1 MVTSNISARRA
12 ASRIL
17 QLGDMKKILYQWRV
31 FPRTTTTASP
41 RNNYGPV
48 LNDDVYIR
56 PKSVKEIGFTGS
68 ITAINNSYTSSSK
81 YDSRNHTK
89 KRKLTED
96 VRVTIQQHCYHHW
109 REKHDGCVTCQ
120 AMKHDVRPSRL
131 VQVFDLKTKNN
142 STDTLVILTPDTT
155 TYRHLATAHLRPN
168 DHVLEIGCSSGECTA
183 LMLRRIL
190 LLHSQKSR
198 QAQHKNQ
205 QHDFTSIKGGIVAFD
220 TGSKILQQ
228 AENRLR
234 KEYQQL
240 TATGTNNDDNDHV
253 YSKLIQLHKVD
264 ALADPKGAYSYAT
277 ENKILPGMVLIDIG
291 GNRELDSVVRM
302 IDWVQTEFDG
312 ARPRVILVK
321 SEALEMELSKSNL
334 TSSNCTIVPC
344 VAEDGQ
350 ISNGQEWFN
359 SLVTSYADVGIANR
373 NLTRKQLLSMYS
385 HPKKVPLVLS
395 PKDSTPICR
404 YHNYHP
410 DGCKKFHK
418 RKDLTETAEAEE
430 DNVQCQY
437 DHEHCHFCQQIGH
450 VALDCP
456 SLK

>member
-1 MVTSNISARRA
+1 
-12 ASRIL
+12 
-17 QLGDMKKILYQWRV
+17 MKKILYQWRV

-41 RNNYGPV
+41 RNNYCPV

-68 ITAINNSYTSSSK
+68 ITAINNSHTSPSK

-109 REKHDGCVTCQ
+109 REKHDDCVMCQ
-120 AMKHDVRPSRL
+120 SMKHDVRPSRL
-131 VQVFDLKTKNN
+131 VPIFDLKTKNMDK

-168 DHVLEIGCSSGECTA
+168 DHVLEVGCSTGECTA

-198 QAQHKNQ
+198 QTQHKNQ

-234 KEYQQL
+234 KEYQQF
-240 TATGTNNDDNDHV
+240 TATSASNDNDDDDNDHV

-264 ALADPKGAYSYAT
+264 ALADPKRAYSYVS
-277 ENKILPGMVLIDIG
+277 ESNILPGIVLIDIG

-321 SEALEMELSKSNL
+321 SEALEMELSNSNL
-334 TSSNCTIVPC
+334 TSSNYTIPC
-344 VAEDGQ
+344 VAEDGI

-359 SLVTSYADVGIANR
+359 SLVTSSADVGVANNR

-418 RKDLTETAEAEE
+418 RKDVKTAKE
-430 DNVQCQY
+430 DKVQCQY
-437 DHEHCHFCQQIGH
+437 DHEHCHYCQQIGH

>member
-1 MVTSNISARRA
+1 
-12 ASRIL
+12 
-17 QLGDMKKILYQWRV
+17 MKKFLYQWRV

-41 RNNYGPV
+41 RNNYGPT

-68 ITAINNSYTSSSK
+68 ITAINNSYTSSSN
-81 YDSRNHTK
+81 DSRNHTK

-109 REKHDGCVTCQ
+109 SEKHDGCVTCQ
-120 AMKHDVRPSRL
+120 SMKHDVRPSRL
-131 VQVFDLKTKNN
+131 VPVYDLKTKNN
-142 STDTLVILTPDTT
+142 SKMDNNTDTLVILTPDTT

-168 DHVLEIGCSSGECTA
+168 DHVLEIGCSTGECTA
-183 LMLRRIL
+183 LLLRRIL
-190 LLHSQKSR
+190 LLHSQKS
-198 QAQHKNQ
+198 QKAQHNHQ

-228 AENRLR
+228 AENRLC
-234 KEYQQL
+234 KEYQQF
-240 TATGTNNDDNDHV
+240 TATGTSNDNDDDNDHV

-264 ALADPKGAYSYAT
+264 ALADPKGAYSHAT
-277 ENKILPGMVLIDIG
+277 ENNILPGMVLIDIG

-321 SEALEMELSKSNL
+321 SEALEMELSKSIL
-334 TSSNCTIVPC
+334 RDASASSNCTIPC
-344 VAEDGQ
+344 VAEDGI

-359 SLVTSYADVGIANR
+359 SLVTSSADVGAANNR
-373 NLTRKQLLSMYS
+373 NLTKQQLLSIYS

-395 PKDSTPICR
+395 PKDSIPICR

-418 RKDLTETAEAEE
+418 RKDSTGSS
-430 DNVQCQY
+430 VQCQY
-437 DHEHCHFCQQIGH
+437 DHEHCHYCQQIGH

>member
-1 MVTSNISARRA
+1 
-12 ASRIL
+12 
-17 QLGDMKKILYQWRV
+17 MKKFLYQWRV

-41 RNNYGPV
+41 RNNYGPA

-68 ITAINNSYTSSSK
+68 ITAINNSYTLSPN
-81 YDSRNHTK
+81 DSRTHTK

-109 REKHDGCVTCQ
+109 REKHDDCVTCQ
-120 AMKHDVRPSRL
+120 SKKHDVRPSRL
-131 VQVFDLKTKNN
+131 VPVFDLKTKNN
-142 STDTLVILTPDTT
+142 SKMDNNTDTLVILTPDTT
-155 TYRHLATAHLRPN
+155 TYRHLAIAHLRPN
-168 DHVLEIGCSSGECTA
+168 DHVLEIGCSTGECTA
-183 LMLRRIL
+183 LLLRRIL

-198 QAQHKNQ
+198 QTQHNHQ
-205 QHDFTSIKGGIVAFD
+205 HHDFTSIKGGIVAFD

-234 KEYQQL
+234 KEYQQF
-240 TATGTNNDDNDHV
+240 TANTVTSNDNDDDDDDNDHV

-264 ALADPKGAYSYAT
+264 ALADPKGAYSHAIEY
-277 ENKILPGMVLIDIG
+277 NILPGIVLIDIG

-302 IDWVQTEFDG
+302 IDWVQTEFNG

-321 SEALEMELSKSNL
+321 SEALEMELSKSIL
-334 TSSNCTIVPC
+334 PYASSNCADLC
-344 VAEDGQ
+344 VAEDGL

-359 SLVTSYADVGIANR
+359 SLVTSSADVGIANNR

-418 RKDLTETAEAEE
+418 RKDVKTAKE
-430 DNVQCQY
+430 DKVQCQY
-437 DHEHCHFCQQIGH
+437 DHEHCHYCQQVGH

-456 SLK
+456 RLK